1 MEQIVGK
8 SGKCKE
14 KKENPLW
21 PQGKCTPL
29 SGTVQSNGS
38 QSVNPRHLLAIW
50 ACLKIAYPQAVE
62 KNSWWPITPHVLLVT
77 PHVQL
82 THIFISIIYYT
93 HLVPFCSEMGKWWQM
108 NVHPPKKN
116 IVYIYII
123 GVDSYGSFRYHWNH
137 PILSLLK
144 TVVFHDAVCYVA
156 ELQSFPNLHEPE
168 NSWIRPFIHDSLYK
182 SPSVT
187 SRREAIIVHPNRE
200 HPQLYHHYMYI
211 YIIHSY
217 HFLSLLLS
225 ILCHIKIYQTI

>member
-1 MEQIVGK
+1 MTHYTTCFASYTSCSTYSHIYIHHILYSFG
-8 SGKCKE
+8 S
-14 KKENPLW
+14 L
-21 PQGKCTPL
+21 L
-29 SGTVQSNGS
+29 FRNG
-38 QSVNPRHLLAIW
+38 
-50 ACLKIAYPQAVE
+50 
-62 KNSWWPITPHVLLVT
+62 
-77 PHVQL
+77 
-82 THIFISIIYYT
+82 
-93 HLVPFCSEMGKWWQM
+93 QM
-108 NVHPPKKN
+108 MANECAPPKKN

-156 ELQSFPNLHEPE
+156 ELQSFPNLNEPE